1 MIGEISSGPSA
12 FELLACLIASDVC
25 VMVILIL
32 SSSVFFL
39 IFLIDDRNSL
49 DGLVVFQVCFVCLDD
64 WLFSWGNFQFW
75 LKTNRIVKELQD
87 GWRNTGWLE
96 EYRIVG
102 GIQDGWRNTGWLEEY
117 WMVEDYGMVGAKL
130 DG

>member
-96 EYRIVG
+96 EYWMVG
-102 GIQDGWRNTGWLEEY
+102 GI
-117 WMVEDYGMVGAKL
+117 L

>member
-1 MIGEISSGPSA
+1 M
-12 FELLACLIASDVC
+12 
-25 VMVILIL
+25 
-32 SSSVFFL
+32 
-39 IFLIDDRNSL
+39 
-49 DGLVVFQVCFVCLDD
+49 CFVCLDD